1 MNPVRNQANP
11 MLLMAA
17 EIHNADLNQLDQ
29 NDINDR
35 LALMIV
41 GQDEQRQKDLDVLQA
56 ERDGIKAKV
65 KIINDDVAEVRG
77 KQAVLG
83 AKLDNLVPRMQVIEN
98 RINQI
103 PAPAPAIPKEIQVAV
118 PAAAKAVLA
127 DETLK
132 KRLVDAEVE
141 LKQLKEALESDKKNV
156 EQRKKLIDE
165 AVIKIRESLTQQIND
180 QGNKEE
186 IARVFAIALSIFTS
200 VICTGFIGGVIGL
213 SEYLKYA
220 DEKGLALFKAML
232 STNLI
237 PVPVWMKDLFH
248 AVKEENLKNVLNKFE
263 RYLLEGLTPEIALEL
278 ARK

>member
-56 ERDGIKAKV
+56 ERDGIKARV

-83 AKLDNLVPRMQVIEN
+83 AKLDNLVPRMQVVEN

-103 PAPAPAIPKEIQVAV
+103 PAPVPAIPKEIQVAI

-263 RYLLEGLTPEIALEL
+263 RYLLEGLNPEIALEL

>member
-83 AKLDNLVPRMQVIEN
+83 AKLDNLVPRMQVVEN

-103 PAPAPAIPKEIQVAV
+103 PAPVPAIPKEIQVAV

-141 LKQLKEALESDKKNV
+141 LKHLKEALESDKKNV

-165 AVIKIRESLTQQIND
+165 AVIKIRENLAKQIND
-180 QGNKEE
+180 QGTKEE
-186 IARVFAIALSIFTS
+186 NARVFAIALSIFTS
-200 VICTGFIGGVIGL
+200 VICTGFIGGAIGL
-213 SEYLKYA
+213 SAYLEYA

-263 RYLLEGLTPEIALEL
+263 RYLLEGLNPEIALEL